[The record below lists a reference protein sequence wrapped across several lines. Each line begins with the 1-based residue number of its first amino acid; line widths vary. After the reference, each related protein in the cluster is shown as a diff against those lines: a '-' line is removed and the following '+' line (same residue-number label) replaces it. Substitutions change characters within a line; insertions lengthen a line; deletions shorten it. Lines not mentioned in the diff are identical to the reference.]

1 MILRP
6 LVQLLNRTSL
16 VLQIAIGLVAG
27 IALALL
33 APQATDEVGFLG
45 TLFISAL
52 KAVAHKMLPIFTM
65 LGAAGIAATLRTAES
80 WEGPLTDAL
89 RGEIGAEAENIRAI
103 VAEAQKKVSLS

>member
-52 KAVAHKMLPIFTM
+52 KAVAPAVGSGKCAWPSSASSSVGM
-65 LGAAGIAATLRTAES
+65 
-80 WEGPLTDAL
+80 
-89 RGEIGAEAENIRAI
+89 
-103 VAEAQKKVSLS
+103 KLSR